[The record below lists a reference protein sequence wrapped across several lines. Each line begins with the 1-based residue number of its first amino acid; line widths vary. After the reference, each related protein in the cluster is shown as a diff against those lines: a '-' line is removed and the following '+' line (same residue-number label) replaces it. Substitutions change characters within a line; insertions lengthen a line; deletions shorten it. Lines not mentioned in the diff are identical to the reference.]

1 MLLAILRRHWG
12 TQRVTLARSSVKL
25 TLLSVLLL
33 LVVLQV
39 LQLLLHSCRH
49 LWLGWLL
56 MVIRLCIKIKIK
68 IVRVRICDDASD
80 TYRKSQLTAVRE

>member
-39 LQLLLHSCRH
+39 LQLLLHSWRH
-49 LWLGWLL
+49 LWLGRLL
-56 MVIRLCIKIKIK
+56 MVIRLCKKKIGKIKK
-68 IVRVRICDDASD
+68 CQ
-80 TYRKSQLTAVRE
+80 RKKTRRQRLNGKY